1 MNADNCPLSDC
12 QLKFSFVFMDV
23 IKSFGNKIKDLR
35 IQKGYSQEE
44 LANRAGIDRTY
55 ISDIEKGER
64 NVSLK
69 IIEKLAISFEM
80 EIHELFTK

>member
-1 MNADNCPLSDC
+1 MRTIVRCTT
-12 QLKFSFVFMDV
+12 VFLNLVLFHMDV
-23 IKSFGNKIKDLR
+23 MKTFGNKIKDLR
-35 IQKGYSQEE
+35 ILQGYSQEE

-69 IIEKLAISFEM
+69 IIEKLAISFKM

>member
-1 MNADNCPLSDC
+1 
-12 QLKFSFVFMDV
+12 MDV
-23 IKSFGNKIKDLR
+23 TKTFGNKIKDLR

-69 IIEKLAISFEM
+69 IIEKLAISFEI
-80 EIHELFTK
+80 EIYELFTK